1 MTSRELYKRFTSLC
15 QKWPRDES
23 KAGRDYGEYFR
34 KELSEFFPQGEFSQV
49 KDAQKVDA
57 KLKPLERIASNQY
70 YNEKQLKRSSA
81 SGMEGWACRGAVSN
95 EGIRAV
101 QEQDET
107 SLIQR
112 LKISLNFKFKK

>member
-1 MTSRELYKRFTSLC
+1 MTSKELYKRFTSLC
-15 QKWPRDES
+15 QKWPKDES
-23 KAGRDYGEYFR
+23 KAGRDFGEYFR
-34 KELSEFFPQGEFSQV
+34 KELSDFFPQGELSQV
-49 KDAQKVDA
+49 KDAQKFEA
-57 KLKPLERIASNQY
+57 KLEPLERIVSNQY

-81 SGMEGWACRGAVSN
+81 SGLEGWACREAVSN

-112 LKISLNFKFKK
+112 LKNALNVRFTK